1 MNFYNP
7 YLYSLPVETASSSLL
22 SRISLSSII
31 NGTSKTL
38 NLVNQAIPVFK
49 QMSPIVK
56 NAKTIFNVMNEFK
69 KTDEESINEVEASL
83 PSQEGPTFFI

>member
-7 YLYSLPVETASSSLL
+7 YLYSIPVETASTSLL
-22 SRISLSSII
+22 SRLSLSSII
-31 NGTSKTL
+31 NGTSRTL

-49 QMSPIVK
+49 QMSPLIK

-69 KTDEESINEVEASL
+69 KTDEEAIQEVEKAVVSE
-83 PSQEGPTFFI
+83 EGPTFFI

>member
-7 YLYSLPVETASSSLL
+7 YLYSLPVETASSSIL
-22 SRISLSSII
+22 SKISLSSII
-31 NGTSKTL
+31 SGTTKTL
-38 NLVNQAIPVFK
+38 NLVNQAIPLFK

-69 KTDEESINEVEASL
+69 KTDEESKEVVEEVVTK
-83 PSQEGPTFFI
+83 QDGPTFFI